1 MSDLKPPGLEAI
13 SVWANDM
20 RIWPNVMYGDVY
32 NFLISSKAVDG
43 RDMKNFK
50 SLQSYN
56 YFQSGNVGALT
67 HYIYEDKTCL
77 MKAEVR
83 SSQTVSRMNN
93 VYVHCMQDGTVI
105 NGWICVWLANAI
117 HVVMLEQFYGS

>member
-1 MSDLKPPGLEAI
+1 
-13 SVWANDM
+13 
-20 RIWPNVMYGDVY
+20 
-32 NFLISSKAVDG
+32 
-43 RDMKNFK
+43 MKNFK